1 MSVKCKD
8 IIEIMNLLAPLELA
22 EEWDNCGLSIG
33 SPDYE
38 VKKILLALDVIE
50 PVIQEAIALNAD
62 MIITH
67 HPLILFQKIKNVTTQ
82 THLGNNII
90 QLIQNKISVFSAHTN
105 LDVAFGG
112 TNDVLAHLAGLK
124 NIHILEETFQDKN
137 GKSYGIGRIGTLLE
151 EMRFDDFAKMIKKQL
166 NLDCMRIVGDLN
178 KKIKTVALCTGSGF
192 EYMMKAKKENADVY
206 ITADL
211 KFHEAQKAIEEKLC
225 LIDAT
230 HYASEN
236 IIVPVLKEYIEKEAK
251 KRDYKI
257 QVYCSSINGQT
268 FQTI

>member
-8 IIEIMNLLAPLELA
+8 IIEIMNLLAPLGLA

-33 SPDYE
+33 SPNYE
-38 VKKILLALDVIE
+38 VKKILIALDAIE
-50 PVIQEAIALNAD
+50 PVIQEAIALNID

-67 HPLILFQKIKNVTTQ
+67 HPLILFQKIKNITTQ

-105 LDVAFGG
+105 LDIAFGG
-112 TNDVLAHLAGLK
+112 TNDVLAHLAGLE
-124 NIHILEETFQDKN
+124 NIHILEETFQDKD
-137 GKSYGIGRIGTLLE
+137 GKSYGIGRIGTLSK
-151 EMRFDDFAKMIKKQL
+151 EMRFEDFANKIKKQL
-166 NLDCMRIVGDLN
+166 NLNSMRVVGSLD
-178 KKIKTVALCTGSGF
+178 KTVKTVALCTGSGF

-211 KFHEAQKAIEEKLC
+211 KFHEAQKAIEEGLC

-236 IIVPVLKEYIEKEAK
+236 IIVPILKKYIEKEAK
-251 KRDYKI
+251 NRGYEI
-257 QVYCSSINGQT
+257 QIYCSNINGQT